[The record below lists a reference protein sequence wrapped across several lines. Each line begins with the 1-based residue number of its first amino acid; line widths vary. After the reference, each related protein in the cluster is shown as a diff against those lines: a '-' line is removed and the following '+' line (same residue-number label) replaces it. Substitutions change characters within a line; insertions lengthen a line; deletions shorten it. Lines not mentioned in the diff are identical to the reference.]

1 MNGGVTF
8 RAGEWVEVRSKEE
21 ILSTLDK
28 RGQREGL
35 PFMPEMLRYCGGR
48 FQVFKRAHKTCDP
61 ASGLQ
66 ARRMP
71 NAVHLAGVR
80 CDGGAHGGCQA
91 GCLMFW
97 KDEWLKRVD
106 DGNGTPRA
114 RASVAAPAA
123 GSTEASSCTEADLMA
138 SACADGSAGQG
149 EETRYVCQ
157 STRLAAATV
166 PLPWWDLRQYV
177 EDVRSGN
184 VRASEMVAGFL
195 FFVYHTLAE
204 AGLGF
209 GAVMRWIY
217 DVFQKTRGGSP
228 YPVRRGTA
236 ARHLRTP
243 SGQRLDLQTGELVK
257 VRSYP
262 EILKTLDRTSRNR
275 GMYFDAEQVPF
286 CNGTFRVLC
295 RVERIIDEKTGRM
308 MQLRNEAFILDNVVC
323 EARYA
328 KCRRFCPRSIYP
340 YWRPIWLDRV
350 RKANEATTPGV

>member
-1 MNGGVTF
+1 MNRGVKF
-8 RAGEWVEVRSKEE
+8 RAGAWVEVRSKEE

-35 PFMPEMLRYCGGR
+35 PFMPEMLRHCGGR
-48 FQVFKRAHKTCDP
+48 FQVYKRAHKTCDP
-61 ASGLQ
+61 PRGLE

-80 CDGGAHGGCQA
+80 CDGDAHGGCQA

-97 KDEWLKRVD
+97 KDEWLKPVS
-106 DGNGTPRA
+106 DGNGTPPGRA
-114 RASVAAPAA
+114 PVAAPAA
-123 GSTEASSCTEADLMA
+123 EATGASSCTEADLVA
-138 SACADGSAGQG
+138 STCTVDGDGA
-149 EETRYVCQ
+149 TRYVCQ
-157 STRLAAATV
+157 STRLSAATV
-166 PLPWWDLRQYV
+166 PLPWWDLRQYL

-184 VRASEMVAGFL
+184 VRVSGMVAGFL
-195 FFVYHTLAE
+195 FFIYHTLAE
-204 AGLGF
+204 AGLGL
-209 GAVMRWIY
+209 GSAMRWLY
-217 DVFQKTRGGSP
+217 DAFQKARGGTP
-228 YPVRRGTA
+228 YPVRPGAVARRGP
-236 ARHLRTP
+236 TP
-243 SGQRLDLQTGELVK
+243 SGQRLDLQPGELVK

-262 EILKTLDRTSRNR
+262 EILKTLDQTSRNR

-308 MQLRNEAFILDNVVC
+308 LTLQNEAFILDNVVC

-350 RKANEATTPGV
+350 REANRVTTPGR

>member
-1 MNGGVTF
+1 MSDDLKF
-8 RAGEWVEVRSKEE
+8 QAGEWVEVRSKEE

-28 RGQREGL
+28 HGQREGL

-61 ASGLQ
+61 SSGLQ

-71 NAVHLAGVR
+71 NAVHLASIR
-80 CDGGAHGGCQA
+80 CDGDAHGGCQA
-91 GCLMFW
+91 GCLIFW
-97 KDEWLKRVD
+97 KDEWLKRVG
-106 DGNGTPRA
+106 DGNGTPPT
-114 RASVAAPAA
+114 RASAAAPAT
-123 GSTEASSCTEADLMA
+123 GSVKATSCTEADLVA
-138 SACADGSAGQG
+138 NARAVESAGG
-149 EETRYVCQ
+149 GDEPHYVCQ
-157 STRLAAATV
+157 STRLTAATA

-184 VRASEMVAGFL
+184 ARVSGMVAAFL

-204 AGLGF
+204 SGLGF
-209 GAVMRWIY
+209 GIAMRWIY
-217 DVFQKTRGGSP
+217 DVFQRARGGTP
-228 YPVRRGTA
+228 YPVRRGTV
-236 ARHLRTP
+236 ARHMRTP
-243 SGQRLDLQTGELVK
+243 TGRLDVQVGELVK

-286 CNGTFRVLC
+286 CNGTFRVLR
-295 RVERIIDEKTGRM
+295 RVETIIDEKTGRM
-308 MQLRNEAFILDNVVC
+308 LKLQNEAFILDEVVC

-328 KCRRFCPRSIYP
+328 KCRRFCSRSIYP

-350 RKANEATTPGV
+350 R